1 MSEKRRASTAE
12 GILADMKPVPHEPGK
27 PADAV
32 DLYAKVVTDLAALRA
47 NGRIP
52 VALGLLVELPGL
64 PAAGQRGSNCTINVP
79 FATAE
84 ADPGLLGAAVRA
96 LTRNSNND

>member
-1 MSEKRRASTAE
+1 MAEDALPKMEK
-12 GILADMKPVPHEPGK
+12 VPHDPGK

-32 DLYAKVVTDLAALRA
+32 DLYAKITGDLAALRA
-47 NGRIP
+47 NGRVPI
-52 VALGLLVELPGL
+52 ALGLLIQLPEPPMG
-64 PAAGQRGSNCTINVP
+64 AQVGSACTIQVP

-96 LTRNSNND
+96 LTRKSTNG

>member
-1 MSEKRRASTAE
+1 MSDLLANLKKVPTQE
-12 GILADMKPVPHEPGK
+12 GQ

-32 DLYAKVVTDLAALRA
+32 DLAAKIIGDLASLRA
-47 NGRIP
+47 NGRVPI
-52 VALGLLVELPGL
+52 ALGLLVELPE
-64 PAAGQRGSNCTINVP
+64 AAMGGERGSACTIQVP

-96 LTRNSNND
+96 ITRNRSNG